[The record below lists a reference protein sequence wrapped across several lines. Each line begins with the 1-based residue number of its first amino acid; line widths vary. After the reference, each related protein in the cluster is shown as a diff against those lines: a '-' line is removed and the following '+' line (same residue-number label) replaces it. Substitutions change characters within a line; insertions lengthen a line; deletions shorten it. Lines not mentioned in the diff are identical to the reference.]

1 MVSGEAKWSPKLAGS
16 LKALG
21 ELVKAVVAPLE
32 RSFLWL
38 LFLEAVVPTAIL
50 FIGKEGY
57 FAIVKRIGSGY
68 V

>member
-1 MVSGEAKWSPKLAGS
+1 M
-16 LKALG
+16 G